1 MILSAIGGT
10 EIAIIICGAIAVV
23 LVAIAVVVAAV
34 SRKRENKAERTENEG
49 TSTVSASETVLPE
62 EPDAIDSSETS
73 EELSDAAEV
82 TAEIP
87 PAEDAEVAEEISEIP
102 AEDIEEE
109 QVTTAQPES
118 ESAETVKAEV
128 AEEKAEETPAEVA
141 VSAPEATEE
150 TPKPKRTRTKKP
162 TETAATEETPKPK
175 RTRTKKPTETAV
187 TEEAPKPKRTRT
199 KKPTETA
206 ATEETPKPKRTR
218 TKKPTETAATE
229 ETPKPKRTRAKK
241 QTANK
246 PLAHRDVVTAAE
258 AAEINDEE
266 AKSAVKR
273 ERVAPRRRDGL
284 RSIVN
289 VDTLSQNFP
298 SGGEVTLAALTE
310 KKLVPQGTTYV
321 KVLARGMLDKPL
333 RVHADDFSLDAV
345 KMIVVT
351 GGQAITP
358 ERSGGSEA

>member
-87 PAEDAEVAEEISEIP
+87 PAEDAEVAEEVSEIP

-118 ESAETVKAEV
+118 EPAETVKAEV

-150 TPKPKRTRTKKP
+150 APKPKRTRTKKPTETAVTEAADKPKRTRTKKP
-162 TETAATEETPKPK
+162 TETAATEE
-175 RTRTKKPTETAV
+175 A
-187 TEEAPKPKRTRT
+187 
-199 KKPTETA
+199 
-206 ATEETPKPKRTR
+206 
-218 TKKPTETAATE
+218 
-229 ETPKPKRTRAKK
+229 PKPKRTRAKK

-246 PLAHRDVVTAAE
+246 PLVHRDVVTAAE

>member
-49 TSTVSASETVLPE
+49 TSTVSASETALPE

-87 PAEDAEVAEEISEIP
+87 PAEDAEVAEEVSEIP
-102 AEDIEEE
+102 AEYIEEE

-118 ESAETVKAEV
+118 EPAETVKAEV

-150 TPKPKRTRTKKP
+150 APKPKRTRAKKP
-162 TETAATEETPKPK
+162 TETAA
-175 RTRTKKPTETAV
+175 

-218 TKKPTETAATE
+218 TKKPA
-229 ETPKPKRTRAKK
+229 
-241 QTANK
+241 ANK
-246 PLAHRDVVTAAE
+246 PLVHRDVVTAAE

>member
-87 PAEDAEVAEEISEIP
+87 PAEDAEVAEEVSEIP

-118 ESAETVKAEV
+118 EPAETVKAEV
-128 AEEKAEETPAEVA
+128 AEEKTEETPAEVA
-141 VSAPEATEE
+141 VSAPE
-150 TPKPKRTRTKKP
+150 
-162 TETAATEETPKPK
+162 
-175 RTRTKKPTETAV
+175 
-187 TEEAPKPKRTRT
+187 
-199 KKPTETA
+199 A

-229 ETPKPKRTRAKK
+229 EAPKPKRTRAKK
-241 QTANK
+241 PTETAATEEAPKPKRTRAKKPTANK
-246 PLAHRDVVTAAE
+246 PLIHRDVVTAAE

>member
-49 TSTVSASETVLPE
+49 TSTVSASETALPE

-87 PAEDAEVAEEISEIP
+87 PAEDAEVAEEVSEIP

-118 ESAETVKAEV
+118 EPAETVKAEV

-141 VSAPEATEE
+141 VIAPEATEE

-162 TETAATEETPKPK
+162 TETAATEE
-175 RTRTKKPTETAV
+175 
-187 TEEAPKPKRTRT
+187 APKPKRTRT

-206 ATEETPKPKRTR
+206 ATEEAPKPKRTR
-218 TKKPTETAATE
+218 TKKQTETAATE
-229 ETPKPKRTRAKK
+229 ETPKPKRTRTKK
-241 QTANK
+241 PAANK
-246 PLAHRDVVTAAE
+246 PLIHRDVVTAAE

>member
-49 TSTVSASETVLPE
+49 TSTVSASETALPE

-73 EELSDAAEV
+73 EELSDTAEV

-87 PAEDAEVAEEISEIP
+87 PAEDAEVAEEVSEIP

-141 VSAPEATEE
+141 VSTPEAAEE
-150 TPKPKRTRTKKP
+150 APKPKRTR
-162 TETAATEETPKPK
+162 A
-175 RTRTKKPTETAV
+175 KKPTETAV

-199 KKPTETA
+199 KKPT
-206 ATEETPKPKRTR
+206 
-218 TKKPTETAATE
+218 
-229 ETPKPKRTRAKK
+229 
-241 QTANK
+241 ANK
-246 PLAHRDVVTAAE
+246 PLVHRDVVTAAE

>member
-1 MILSAIGGT
+1 
-10 EIAIIICGAIAVV
+10 
-23 LVAIAVVVAAV
+23 
-34 SRKRENKAERTENEG
+34 
-49 TSTVSASETVLPE
+49 
-62 EPDAIDSSETS
+62 
-73 EELSDAAEV
+73 
-82 TAEIP
+82 
-87 PAEDAEVAEEISEIP
+87 
-102 AEDIEEE
+102 
-109 QVTTAQPES
+109 
-118 ESAETVKAEV
+118 
-128 AEEKAEETPAEVA
+128 
-141 VSAPEATEE
+141 
-150 TPKPKRTRTKKP
+150 
-162 TETAATEETPKPK
+162 TETAVTEEAPKPK

-199 KKPTETA
+199 KKPT
-206 ATEETPKPKRTR
+206 
-218 TKKPTETAATE
+218 
-229 ETPKPKRTRAKK
+229 
-241 QTANK
+241 ANK
-246 PLAHRDVVTAAE
+246 PLVHRDVVTAAE

>member
-49 TSTVSASETVLPE
+49 TSTVSASETALPE

-87 PAEDAEVAEEISEIP
+87 PAEDAEVAEEVSEIP

-118 ESAETVKAEV
+118 EPAETIKAEV
-128 AEEKAEETPAEVA
+128 AEEKAEETPADVA
-141 VSAPEATEE
+141 VSAPEA
-150 TPKPKRTRTKKP
+150 
-162 TETAATEETPKPK
+162 A
-175 RTRTKKPTETAV
+175 
-187 TEEAPKPKRTRT
+187 EEAPKPKRTRT
-199 KKPTETA
+199 KQPTETA

-229 ETPKPKRTRAKK
+229 AADKPKRTRTKK
-241 QTANK
+241 PTANK
-246 PLAHRDVVTAAE
+246 PLVHRDVVTAAE

>member
-49 TSTVSASETVLPE
+49 TSTVSASETALPE

-87 PAEDAEVAEEISEIP
+87 PAEDAEVAEEVSEIP
-102 AEDIEEE
+102 AEYIEEE

-118 ESAETVKAEV
+118 EPAETVKAEV

-150 TPKPKRTRTKKP
+150 APKPKRTRAKKPTETAATEEAPKPKRTRTKKP
-162 TETAATEETPKPK
+162 TETAVTEETPKPK

-187 TEEAPKPKRTRT
+187 TEE
-199 KKPTETA
+199 
-206 ATEETPKPKRTR
+206 TPKPKRTR
-218 TKKPTETAATE
+218 TKKPA
-229 ETPKPKRTRAKK
+229 
-241 QTANK
+241 ANK
-246 PLAHRDVVTAAE
+246 PLVHRDVVTAAE

>member
-34 SRKRENKAERTENEG
+34 SRKRENKAERTENEC
-49 TSTVSASETVLPE
+49 TSTVSASETALPE
-62 EPDAIDSSETS
+62 EPDAIDPSETS

-87 PAEDAEVAEEISEIP
+87 PAEDAEVAEEVSEIP

-118 ESAETVKAEV
+118 EPAETVKAEV

-150 TPKPKRTRTKKP
+150 
-162 TETAATEETPKPK
+162 APKPK

-199 KKPTETA
+199 KKPA
-206 ATEETPKPKRTR
+206 
-218 TKKPTETAATE
+218 
-229 ETPKPKRTRAKK
+229 
-241 QTANK
+241 ANK
-246 PLAHRDVVTAAE
+246 PLVHRDVVTAAE

-345 KMIVVT
+345 KMIVIT

>member
-49 TSTVSASETVLPE
+49 MSTVSASETALPE
-62 EPDAIDSSETS
+62 EPEAIDSSETS

-87 PAEDAEVAEEISEIP
+87 PAEDAEVAEEVSEIP

-118 ESAETVKAEV
+118 EPAETVKAEV
-128 AEEKAEETPAEVA
+128 AEEKAEETPVEVA
-141 VSAPEATEE
+141 VSAPEAATEE

-162 TETAATEETPKPK
+162 TETAA
-175 RTRTKKPTETAV
+175 

-218 TKKPTETAATE
+218 TKKPA
-229 ETPKPKRTRAKK
+229 
-241 QTANK
+241 ANK
-246 PLAHRDVVTAAE
+246 PLVHRDVVTAAE

>member
-34 SRKRENKAERTENEG
+34 SRKRENKAERTENEC
-49 TSTVSASETVLPE
+49 TSTVSASETALPE

-87 PAEDAEVAEEISEIP
+87 PAEDAEVAEEVSEIP

-118 ESAETVKAEV
+118 EPAETVKAEV
-128 AEEKAEETPAEVA
+128 AEEKAEEPPAEVA
-141 VSAPEATEE
+141 VSAPEATEG
-150 TPKPKRTRTKKP
+150 
-162 TETAATEETPKPK
+162 
-175 RTRTKKPTETAV
+175 
-187 TEEAPKPKRTRT
+187 APKPKRTRT

-229 ETPKPKRTRAKK
+229 AADKPKRTRTKKPTETTATEEAPKPKRTRTKK
-241 QTANK
+241 PAANK
-246 PLAHRDVVTAAE
+246 PLVHRDVVTAAE

-345 KMIVVT
+345 KMIVIT

>member
-49 TSTVSASETVLPE
+49 TSTVSASETALPE

-87 PAEDAEVAEEISEIP
+87 PAEDAEVAEEVSEIP

-118 ESAETVKAEV
+118 EPAETVKAEV
-128 AEEKAEETPAEVA
+128 AEEKAEETPADVA
-141 VSAPEATEE
+141 VSAPEA
-150 TPKPKRTRTKKP
+150 
-162 TETAATEETPKPK
+162 A
-175 RTRTKKPTETAV
+175 
-187 TEEAPKPKRTRT
+187 EEAPKPKRTRT

-206 ATEETPKPKRTR
+206 ATEAADKPKRTR
-218 TKKPTETAATE
+218 TKKPA
-229 ETPKPKRTRAKK
+229 
-241 QTANK
+241 ANK
-246 PLAHRDVVTAAE
+246 PLVHRDVVTAAE

>member
-49 TSTVSASETVLPE
+49 TSTVSASETALPE

-87 PAEDAEVAEEISEIP
+87 PAEDAEVAEEVSEIP
-102 AEDIEEE
+102 AEYIEEE

-118 ESAETVKAEV
+118 EPAETVKAEV

-150 TPKPKRTRTKKP
+150 APKPKRTRAKKP
-162 TETAATEETPKPK
+162 TETAATEEAPKPK

-187 TEEAPKPKRTRT
+187 TEE
-199 KKPTETA
+199 
-206 ATEETPKPKRTR
+206 TPKPKRTR
-218 TKKPTETAATE
+218 TKKPA
-229 ETPKPKRTRAKK
+229 
-241 QTANK
+241 ANK
-246 PLAHRDVVTAAE
+246 PLVHRDVVTAAE

>member
-49 TSTVSASETVLPE
+49 TSTVSASETALPE

-87 PAEDAEVAEEISEIP
+87 PAEDAEVAEEVSEIP

-118 ESAETVKAEV
+118 EPAETVKAEV

-150 TPKPKRTRTKKP
+150 
-162 TETAATEETPKPK
+162 
-175 RTRTKKPTETAV
+175 
-187 TEEAPKPKRTRT
+187 APKPKRTRT

-206 ATEETPKPKRTR
+206 ATEEAPKPKRTRTKKPTETAVTEAADKPKRTR

-229 ETPKPKRTRAKK
+229 EAPKPKRTRAKK

-246 PLAHRDVVTAAE
+246 PLVHRDVVTAAE

-345 KMIVVT
+345 KMIVIT

>member
-49 TSTVSASETVLPE
+49 TSTVSASETALPE
-62 EPDAIDSSETS
+62 EPDAIDPSETS

-87 PAEDAEVAEEISEIP
+87 PAEDAEVAEEVSEIP

-141 VSAPEATEE
+141 VSAPEA
-150 TPKPKRTRTKKP
+150 
-162 TETAATEETPKPK
+162 A
-175 RTRTKKPTETAV
+175 
-187 TEEAPKPKRTRT
+187 EEAPKPKRTRT

-206 ATEETPKPKRTR
+206 ATEEAPKPKRTRAKKPTETAVTEEAPKPKRTRAKKPTETAATEEAPKPKRTR
-218 TKKPTETAATE
+218 TKKPA
-229 ETPKPKRTRAKK
+229 
-241 QTANK
+241 ANK
-246 PLAHRDVVTAAE
+246 PLVHRDVVTAAE

-358 ERSGGSEA
+358 ERSEGSEA

>member
-87 PAEDAEVAEEISEIP
+87 PAEDAEVAEEVSEIP

-118 ESAETVKAEV
+118 EPAETVKAEV
-128 AEEKAEETPAEVA
+128 AEEKAEIPAEDIEEEQVTTAQPESEPAETVKAEVAEEKTEETPAEVA
-141 VSAPEATEE
+141 VSAPE
-150 TPKPKRTRTKKP
+150 
-162 TETAATEETPKPK
+162 
-175 RTRTKKPTETAV
+175 
-187 TEEAPKPKRTRT
+187 
-199 KKPTETA
+199 A

-229 ETPKPKRTRAKK
+229 EAPKPKRTRAKK
-241 QTANK
+241 PTANK
-246 PLAHRDVVTAAE
+246 PLIHRDVVTAAE

>member
-49 TSTVSASETVLPE
+49 TSTVSASETALPE

-87 PAEDAEVAEEISEIP
+87 PAEDAEVAEEVSEIP

-118 ESAETVKAEV
+118 EPAETVKAEV

-150 TPKPKRTRTKKP
+150 APKPKRTRTKKP
-162 TETAATEETPKPK
+162 TETAA
-175 RTRTKKPTETAV
+175 

-206 ATEETPKPKRTR
+206 ATEEAPKPKRTR
-218 TKKPTETAATE
+218 TKKPA
-229 ETPKPKRTRAKK
+229 
-241 QTANK
+241 ANK
-246 PLAHRDVVTAAE
+246 PLVHRDVVTAAE

>member
-62 EPDAIDSSETS
+62 EPNAIDSSETS

-87 PAEDAEVAEEISEIP
+87 PAEDAEVAEEVSEIP

-118 ESAETVKAEV
+118 EPAETVKAEV

-150 TPKPKRTRTKKP
+150 
-162 TETAATEETPKPK
+162 APKPK

-206 ATEETPKPKRTR
+206 ATEEAPKPKRTR
-218 TKKPTETAATE
+218 TKKPT
-229 ETPKPKRTRAKK
+229 
-241 QTANK
+241 ANK
-246 PLAHRDVVTAAE
+246 PLVHRDVVTAAE

-345 KMIVVT
+345 KMIVIT